1 MEDMAV
7 RSKYPSWG
15 ARKLMARLQQ
25 LDSSVEGQ
33 WPVPSGTLQLMLG
46 LESFSEPDSRVQ
58 SAKKR
63 RTR

>member
-15 ARKLMARLQQ
+15 ARKLKARLQQ

-33 WPVPSGTLQLMLG
+33 WPVPSGTLQLTLG
-46 LESFSEPDSRVQ
+46 LESFSDPDSRVQ